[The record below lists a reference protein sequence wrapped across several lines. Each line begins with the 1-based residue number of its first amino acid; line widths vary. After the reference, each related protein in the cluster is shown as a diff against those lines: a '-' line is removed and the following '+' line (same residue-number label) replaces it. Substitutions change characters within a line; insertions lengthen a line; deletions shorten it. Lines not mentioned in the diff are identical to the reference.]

1 MIDHAQRP
9 KLTAAG
15 ERFVRHAEVIVAEFD
30 DMIKDCSEVAVSR
43 GGALAFEAPICFE
56 QTRSEIESICAGF
69 TKASEVNIR
78 FVESDAS
85 LFDALENHQVDVGFT
100 WSHPEFVEESMSGFG
115 YTRLPVSEHP
125 IAQFYMREDNPL
137 ASNAEI
143 SPVDLD
149 GMKLVLPLS
158 IRYSV
163 FDEATVRF
171 MQREGVRL
179 RIIHKTG
186 SYRDIEL
193 SLEVDEVAFSMG
205 DLNGAALAGHD
216 LVSRRAVGDTWRSV
230 PYLVYLIGNTNPAL
244 DGLLDYVDALRAQ
257 GAA

>member
-1 MIDHAQRP
+1 M
-9 KLTAAG
+9 AG

-30 DMIKDCSEVAVSR
+30 DMIQDCREVAVSR
-43 GGALAFEAPICFE
+43 GGTLAFEAPICFE
-56 QTRSEIESICAGF
+56 QTRREIESICTGF
-69 TKASEVNIR
+69 TKASEVNIH
-78 FVESDAS
+78 FAESDTS
-85 LFDALENHQVDVGFT
+85 LLDALESHQVDVGFT
-100 WSHPEFVEESMSGFG
+100 WFHPEFVEESEDGFG

-125 IAQFYMREDNPL
+125 IARFYMRKENPL
-137 ASNAEI
+137 ASRDEI
-143 SPVDLD
+143 SPEDLD
-149 GMKLVLPLS
+149 GVKLVLPLS

-171 MQREGVRL
+171 MQREGVGL
-179 RIIHKTG
+179 RIIHKAG

-193 SLEVDEVAFSMG
+193 GLDVDEVAFSMG
-205 DLNGAALAGHD
+205 DLNDRAMAGHG

-244 DGLLDYVDALRAQ
+244 GGLLDYVDALREH